1 MKTLSY
7 SIALFWALT
16 ISGFAAAPVVSSLTG
31 VQRTGTK
38 LVDISYGVTANTA
51 SVKITL
57 EGSADGGVTWTVP
70 VSTVSGAVG
79 SGVATGTGKV
89 ITWNAGVDWGGQ
101 YSTQIRFRVTADD
114 LAPGEFAA
122 IPAGEFQM
130 GEVGSYYDF
139 AHTVTVSAFQ
149 MATCEV
155 TKVLWDDV
163 RSWGLANG
171 YTDLSA
177 GAGKASNHPVQMIT
191 WYDMIK
197 WCNARSQR
205 EGLTPCYYTS
215 AAQTVVFKTGPTNI
229 GNSMVKW
236 SANGYRLPTEAEW
249 EKAARG
255 GAIGALY
262 PMGTNTISHSQVNYQ
277 AIGSDYGNLSGNAS
291 YHPIWSNN
299 NNGQY
304 PYTSPVGTF
313 APNGYGLYDMA
324 GNVSEICWDWS
335 LYNYYSTTP
344 TTDPHGPT
352 SGTDRVMRGGSWAY
366 DQFYCRASD
375 REYKGPS
382 YSGWEFGFRL
392 ARTSIP

>member
-16 ISGFAAAPVVSSLTG
+16 ISGFAAAPVVSSLTA

-57 EGSADGGVTWTVP
+57 EVSADGGVTWTVP

-191 WYDMIK
+191 WYDM
-197 WCNARSQR
+197 
-205 EGLTPCYYTS
+205 
-215 AAQTVVFKTGPTNI
+215 
-229 GNSMVKW
+229 
-236 SANGYRLPTEAEW
+236 
-249 EKAARG
+249 
-255 GAIGALY
+255 
-262 PMGTNTISHSQVNYQ
+262 
-277 AIGSDYGNLSGNAS
+277 
-291 YHPIWSNN
+291 
-299 NNGQY
+299 
-304 PYTSPVGTF
+304 
-313 APNGYGLYDMA
+313 A

-344 TTDPHGPT
+344 TTDPHGPI